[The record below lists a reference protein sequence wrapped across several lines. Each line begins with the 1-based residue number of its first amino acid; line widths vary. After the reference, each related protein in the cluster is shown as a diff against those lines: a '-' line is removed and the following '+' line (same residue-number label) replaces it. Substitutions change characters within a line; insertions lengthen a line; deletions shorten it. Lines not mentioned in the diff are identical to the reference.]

1 MPTVQNFWEYLF
13 AAPEGQGQVVQI
25 KMRLLKKAGQPF
37 LLLPSQA
44 RPAAA
49 TMALYPAQT
58 GRARIARAL
67 LHCLLRASLPLGTET
82 ISLAI
87 SPGDAFVKFLASLA
101 CDSGKGLPVL
111 GIFAGN
117 PASDGQRFLLL
128 VFDAN
133 QRPVAVVKAGLTS
146 RARALVEQEERFLTA
161 VPEKTV
167 AVPRLRARFESP
179 RLRALALDF
188 VAGDSPRLRDEV
200 ALAPLL
206 AAWVDTKRTVVL
218 SDTPDWMRLQEATP
232 ASSLFSVVA
241 RSLHDRKFH
250 PAMHHGDFTPWNIKV
265 SPTGVWAV
273 LDWERGELT
282 GIPGWDW
289 FHYVIQSGILVGHLP
304 TADLAQRVESL
315 INSDALRQYATRGGI
330 LGCERQLVLAYLLHV
345 VQVIK
350 PFEGIAATR
359 ELLEDLAA
367 RWGHGSG
374 ARA

>member
-49 TMALYPAQT
+49 SMALYPAQT

-146 RARALVEQEERFLTA
+146 RARALVEQEERFRTP
-161 VPEKTV
+161 VPIG
-167 AVPRLRARFESP
+167 
-179 RLRALALDF
+179 
-188 VAGDSPRLRDEV
+188 AG
-200 ALAPLL
+200 A
-206 AAWVDTKRTVVL
+206 
-218 SDTPDWMRLQEATP
+218 MATGRSCWK
-232 ASSLFSVVA
+232 ASS
-241 RSLHDRKFH
+241 K
-250 PAMHHGDFTPWNIKV
+250 
-265 SPTGVWAV
+265 
-273 LDWERGELT
+273 
-282 GIPGWDW
+282 
-289 FHYVIQSGILVGHLP
+289 
-304 TADLAQRVESL
+304 
-315 INSDALRQYATRGGI
+315 
-330 LGCERQLVLAYLLHV
+330 
-345 VQVIK
+345 
-350 PFEGIAATR
+350 
-359 ELLEDLAA
+359 
-367 RWGHGSG
+367 
-374 ARA
+374 ARASKAPPTRTGR